1 MKRRLFSIILVLILC
16 LTMTP
21 VSVLAE
27 GESGGQEPG
36 EKPGPF
42 TVMFDLNDGQ
52 ADYPGIRLDN
62 PVITSPSTVEK
73 GNRIAKP
80 SYPRDG
86 QLDDSETYR
95 FQYWATYDSKTGYT
109 RWDFDK
115 DTVDDDITLY
125 AVWQSK
131 YNKVHEKISTS
142 GKPYTG
148 GKVEYRDASGNVKYT
163 LKEGTSDE
171 KYTDYSNDKI
181 ETGSYYLYIDD
192 IRIDREI
199 GVGEGSE
206 PVNTTELFHVNYD
219 SNGQEFTD
227 ATKPED
233 ILCYTT
239 GLTANNKITKPA
251 TTPQAKNSSYVFA
264 GWTTG
269 SEVDSE
275 GYDFSKK
282 ITADTTIYAQWIK
295 ADDADSVIVT
305 AENSRIQG
313 SRTVKKGQDYTAML
327 IPNSGYELPYHE
339 AVGSYRSYT
348 YVEVDGQL
356 LDAGQYSFNCNT
368 GKITIPGE
376 RVTGN
381 ILIHTVPKKAPYLVT
396 FTNNGGSGTQEPI
409 RVYGSGYGYDYERDG
424 GMNYHVC
431 MPECTITP
439 PDGKVFVRWDNKQNP
454 GYIQLIFGD
463 TVFYPEWAD
472 APAGVYTVSYDL
484 TNCSFS
490 GSVNTTKGEA
500 YTTKLVAK
508 TDYRQPFNLEE
519 VSVGGNV
526 LDASKYTFNEKT
538 GDLIIPAGEITGNIK
553 IKASA
558 TRGYH
563 VNLQQ
568 EGNGSVTTS
577 SELAVEGEKV
587 MLTATPDTG
596 YVFKGWK
603 VVSPDHLTIDTENS
617 FTMPNK
623 DVTVKAIFEPQIYSG
638 TCGENLT
645 WTLNAGTGL
654 LSIEG
659 TGDMTSAPWL
669 DNYTNLIKTV
679 KIGEGVT
686 SLWYD
691 GNRWIGAFAYCGN
704 LTSVE
709 LPSSMTTLG
718 NFSFRQCYNLKSI
731 TIPEG
736 MAILGNYAFMHCT
749 GLQSI
754 TLPDTLQQIDGSVFY
769 NCTALGNVYF
779 NGTQQQ
785 WDGIN
790 KDGLD
795 GENKALRDAY
805 LHILRHTV
813 TYDANGGENAPD
825 PQIKNTGEPL
835 TLSSKIPVR
844 EGYTFFGWSRNSD
857 VVGVDYQPGDK
868 FELDQDTTLYAV
880 WREGIYKIEASPQ
893 TLTFDSRLEGYT
905 SLPEAQTVTVTNN
918 GNKTSVLQQP
928 TAQNY
933 ELGQLSQPTLEP
945 GETATFTVQPK
956 SGLEAGT
963 YEEPITITTTDGIR
977 STVTVKFTVEK
988 PPVTPGQP
996 GDKPGEKPGKPGTS
1010 GTPGQTPAGT
1020 QGAASLTGSSAL
1032 QNPEQ
1037 AAAQTG
1043 DESNMVL
1050 WITVLLLGAAGA
1062 AGSMLWRKKIQ

>member
-305 AENSRIQG
+305 AE
-313 SRTVKKGQDYTAML
+313 K
-327 IPNSGYELPYHE
+327 
-339 AVGSYRSYT
+339 
-348 YVEVDGQL
+348 
-356 LDAGQYSFNCNT
+356 
-368 GKITIPGE
+368 
-376 RVTGN
+376 
-381 ILIHTVPKKAPYLVT
+381 
-396 FTNNGGSGTQEPI
+396 
-409 RVYGSGYGYDYERDG
+409 
-424 GMNYHVC
+424 
-431 MPECTITP
+431 
-439 PDGKVFVRWDNKQNP
+439 
-454 GYIQLIFGD
+454 
-463 TVFYPEWAD
+463 
-472 APAGVYTVSYDL
+472 
-484 TNCSFS
+484 
-490 GSVNTTKGEA
+490 
-500 YTTKLVAK
+500 
-508 TDYRQPFNLEE
+508 
-519 VSVGGNV
+519 
-526 LDASKYTFNEKT
+526 
-538 GDLIIPAGEITGNIK
+538 ITGNIK

-558 TRGYH
+558 TRDYH

-603 VVSPDHLTIDTENS
+603 VVSPDYLTIDTENS

-857 VVGVDYQPGDK
+857 VVGADYQPGDK